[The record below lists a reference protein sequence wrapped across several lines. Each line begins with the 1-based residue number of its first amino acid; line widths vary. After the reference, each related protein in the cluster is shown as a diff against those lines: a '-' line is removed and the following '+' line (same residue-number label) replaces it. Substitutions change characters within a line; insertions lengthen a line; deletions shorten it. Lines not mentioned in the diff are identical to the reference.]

1 MLKVIVAAVL
11 ITSSPLAS
19 AGIMADLNSMF
30 MSNST
35 AATTISTQDRVGVF
49 GGSFM
54 MRTPIQLANIVSF
67 DPPRLDAGCGG
78 VDLYMGSFTFINSQ
92 QLVTLFRA
100 IAANAVG
107 LAFKAA
113 IDTISP
119 SLGKL
124 MTEFQTLLQK
134 MNNLAKNSCN
144 LAHLIVDPAAAAL
157 ASSASGDA
165 MTNNVVNNQVTDWS
179 NGLANYMADPT
190 SFINQGA
197 HLNPKAGNGNVK
209 AIVAAGSSS
218 ILGTVGLAN
227 VDGSADNPSDPTS
240 LNVRVLLSLVGFE
253 INAVSC
259 TINNQSGTPNT
270 STATPG
276 TGMKQVACSGENTIT
291 LDSLVKGGGPG
302 SAMPGSQLMLWQCM
316 NPKGSTTAGINTDPQ
331 ICTIMQQAAFNYVG
345 IKGWVNT
352 MLFGI
357 GDISSGAPAP
367 TSIVGAFNSGN
378 SVTLTP
384 QQIAFI
390 NQSGTPLIGLL
401 TKTSNPATRI
411 SIAAQLEPYITSCV
425 TAKVGE
431 ALYKS
436 VNGIKSV
443 SGYTLSPDTKPY
455 IENLRTD
462 YMRQQGLCQSNQQV
476 LSVINQIDASTRIV
490 ASKVK

>member
-11 ITSSPLAS
+11 ITISPLAS
-19 AGIMADLNSMF
+19 AGIMADLNAMF

-124 MTEFQTLLQK
+124 LTEFQTLLQK

-144 LAHLIVDPAAAAL
+144 LAHLLTDGADKEL
-157 ASSASGDA
+157 ASAIGGDS
-165 MTNNVVNNQVTDWS
+165 MTNNVVNNQISDWS
-179 NGLANYMADPT
+179 TGLANYLSNPNAL
-190 SFINQGA
+190 INQGA

-209 AIVAAGSSS
+209 ATVASGSSS

-227 VDGSADNPSDPTS
+227 ADGSPDNATDPNS
-240 LNVRVLLSLVGFE
+240 LNNRVLYSLTGFE

-259 TINNQSGTPNT
+259 TIDNQSGVPNKS
-270 STATPG
+270 STTPG
-276 TGMKQVACSGENTIT
+276 TGLGQVACSGENTIT
-291 LDSLVKGGGPG
+291 LDSLVKGGGLG
-302 SAMPGSQLMLWQCM
+302 SAMPQAQMMLWQCV
-316 NPKGSTTAGINTDPQ
+316 NPLGSTTPGINTDPQ
-331 ICTIMQQAAFNYVG
+331 ICTHMQKAAYNYVG
-345 IKGWVNT
+345 IKGWVNS
-352 MLFGI
+352 MLFGV
-357 GDISSGAPAP
+357 GDISSGTPAS
-367 TSIVGAFNSGN
+367 TSIVGEFNSGS

-390 NQSGTPLIGLL
+390 KQSGVPLIGLL
-401 TKTSNPATRI
+401 TKTSNPDTRL
-411 SIAAQLEPYITSCV
+411 SIAQQLEPYITSCV

-431 ALYKS
+431 SLYKS
-436 VNGIKSV
+436 ANGIKDE
-443 SGYTLSPDTKPY
+443 SGFTLSADAKTY
-455 IENLRTD
+455 IENLRID
-462 YMRQQGLCQSNQQV
+462 YLKQQNICNDRQQV
-476 LSVINQIDASTRIV
+476 LSVINQLAASTTLV